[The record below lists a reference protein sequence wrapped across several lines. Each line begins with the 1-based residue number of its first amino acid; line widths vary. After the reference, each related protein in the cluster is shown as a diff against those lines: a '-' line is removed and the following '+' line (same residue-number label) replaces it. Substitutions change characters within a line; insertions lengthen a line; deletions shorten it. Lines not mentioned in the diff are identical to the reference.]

1 MTSLKKTKLLNCYLP
16 RTPFLTFTG
25 ILNPEIRHLTRSL
38 MTFEELESFITAQN
52 TKLAKSNRFL
62 CANIYNA
69 YQYMVVL
76 VKTSMNLN
84 QDVISAHCSFKIAE
98 TIDDCEFPSSETI
111 DFVYMGPI
119 IAIGT
124 VLIVTI
130 IVLCVCW
137 YCKPRT
143 DGGFW

>member
-1 MTSLKKTKLLNCYLP
+1 MNETKLLNRLP
-16 RTPFLTFTG
+16 SIPFLTFSG

-38 MTFEELESFITAQN
+38 MNFEDLESFITTQN
-52 TKLAKSNRFL
+52 EKLAKSNRFL

-84 QDVISAHCSFKIAE
+84 QDVVSAHASFKIAD
-98 TIDDCEFPSSETI
+98 TIEDCEFPSSETI

-119 IAIGT
+119 IAIGA

-137 YCKPRT
+137 CCKPRN
-143 DGGFW
+143 GNVFF